1 MFVKCLVITNSP
13 SSNISQNDA
22 LSKPQYLGK
31 NQPPLLFTVETSSKG
46 TGPASGFSGS
56 ELFPYSQLLTVYF
69 RLSFVWVWAASW
81 GRERSSATGSWA
93 TWDGQT
99 KAGRI
104 RGAAAED
111 LTWVLRFSKK
121 WMRTVSL
128 GRKGHLLLGDGR
140 AEQVTTSVY
149 CHWSSRAR
157 REHHRCLQP
166 SRLSCCRLGALL
178 QAQSLGESLPLGI
191 EPLLPLISTGGV
203 TEKGSGNM
211 RARKS
216 FPLISA
222 REERSGNPLAVSNL

>member
-31 NQPPLLFTVETSSKG
+31 NEPPLLFTVETSSKG

-93 TWDGQT
+93 TRDGQT

-178 QAQSLGESLPLGI
+178 RAQSLWGITPTWCRTIAAAHIHWWCYRERQWQHESKKI
-191 EPLLPLISTGGV
+191 
-203 TEKGSGNM
+203 
-211 RARKS
+211 
-216 FPLISA
+216 ISA
-222 REERSGNPLAVSNL
+222 YFRTRGEKWKSIGR